1 MIDTVAVYGVKN
13 VKEYLKGVSCG
24 RYKLAYFWLIIIGS
38 SKTDVYVILL
48 LILQIIQFKLRE
60 SILERCYEKNFTRKK
75 MSVDRRCGYEGL

>member
-1 MIDTVAVYGVKN
+1 MIGTAAVYGVKN

-48 LILQIIQFKLRE
+48 LILQIIQFNLRE
-60 SILERCYEKNFTRKK
+60 SILERCYEKNFTRKN
-75 MSVDRRCGYEGL
+75 MSVEGRCGYESL